1 MILVELEQ
9 PFAEMVVRDLI
20 NVLHLKRRADRMTRE
35 VVIYARK
42 PRKNPAIPLEWIQ
55 EVINQQKF
63 GNLPP
68 TEDLPT
74 EKVVGVVKIL
84 YKAEPNYNIWSLE
97 PPTTSYVVGN
107 ACVLDEP
114 LDVSCDEVKRWKN
127 LPQDVKFHSFE
138 PAKPHFRACDFEIV
152 IPVCGN
158 MYYQA
163 SQGKPITFEFAGKLA
178 NLMKDRFDGSLIPF
192 ENMRLVCGQRCKRF
206 YFIPS
211 IEEEMVDGTP
221 KRYPSVLSDIG
232 RSKRKILSLECIAKY
247 Y

>member
-20 NVLHLKRRADRMTRE
+20 NVLHLKRRVERMTKE

-42 PRKNPAIPLEWIQ
+42 PRKNSAIPLEWMQ

-74 EKVVGVVKIL
+74 EKVVGVVKIFF
-84 YKAEPNYNIWSLE
+84 KAEPNYNIWSKE
-97 PPTTSYVVGN
+97 PPTTSYVVGD

-114 LDVSCDEVKRWKN
+114 LDVSMDEVKSWKN
-127 LPQDVKFHSFE
+127 LPHEVKFHSFE
-138 PAKPHFRACDFEIV
+138 PAVPHFRACDFEIV
-152 IPVCGN
+152 IPVCDSL
-158 MYYQA
+158 YAQA
-163 SQGKPITFEFAGKLA
+163 SQGKLITFEFAGKLA
-178 NLMKDRFDGSLIPF
+178 NLMKDRCDGSLIPF
-192 ENMRLVCGQRCKRF
+192 ENMRLVNGHRWKRF
-206 YFIPS
+206 HFFPT
-211 IEEEMVDGTP
+211 IEEEMVNGTP

-232 RSKRKILSLECIAKY
+232 RSNRKILTLECVAKHY
-247 Y
+247 